1 VPRLDWRFLLPA
13 GQGAFDHLALL
24 GGTATL
30 AQRIVETGLAH
41 RVSMTAPQA
50 SSAEAVIVL
59 SGAGLPL
66 AAAAQGLKPG
76 GALYYEVDRRSA
88 ATVAAS
94 PGRLER
100 QLRRADLTPTGVYW
114 AAPDFADCRRYIPLD
129 VPGAF
134 QWYLFFVG
142 GIAGTAFL
150 LASLLH
156 LFGRPA
162 DRPLVRLGYYVA
174 FVGAVLSGLLL
185 TVDLDRPERFWH
197 MLIES
202 NTGEPMF
209 KSWVPMSVG
218 SWGLLLF
225 GLFSFLAALA
235 SLSEERERPALLQSA
250 PIRFLR
256 RRGPSVVIAVLGSI
270 LGLFLAG
277 YTGVLLA
284 VTNRPIWADSSLLGL
299 LFLVSGAST
308 GAAALILLA
317 IWRRAGHPASLGWL
331 AGFDRNML
339 ILELLVLVVFL
350 ISLGSVARVFLS
362 WWGVALLV
370 GVVGIGILMP
380 LAVDRRARDHAP
392 RALIRSASLV
402 LIGGFLLRV
411 VVLLS
416 SEQIQVLGAGVTG
429 Q

>member
-1 VPRLDWRFLLPA
+1 MSDTF
-13 GQGAFDHLALL
+13 F
-24 GGTATL
+24 TA
-30 AQRIVETGLAH
+30 
-41 RVSMTAPQA
+41 APHWTWW
-50 SSAEAVIVL
+50 IVL
-59 SGAGLPL
+59 
-66 AAAAQGLKPG
+66 
-76 GALYYEVDRRSA
+76 Y
-88 ATVAAS
+88 
-94 PGRLER
+94 
-100 QLRRADLTPTGVYW
+100 
-114 AAPDFADCRRYIPLD
+114 
-129 VPGAF
+129 
-134 QWYLFFVG
+134 FFVG

-174 FVGAVLSGLLL
+174 FVGAVLSGFLLA
-185 TVDLDRPERFWH
+185 VDLNRPERFWH

-225 GLFSFLAALA
+225 GLFSFLAALG
-235 SLSEERERPALLQSA
+235 SLSEERDQPRLLQSA
-250 PIRFLR
+250 PIRFIR
-256 RRGPSVVIAVLGSI
+256 RRGSSVVIAVLGSI

-317 IWRRAGHPASLGWL
+317 IWRRAGNPASVGWL
-331 AGFDRNML
+331 AWLDRNLL
-339 ILELLVLVVFL
+339 ILELLVLIAFL
-350 ISLGSVARVFLS
+350 VSLGSVARVFVS
-362 WWGVALLV
+362 WWGAALLV
-370 GVVGIGILMP
+370 GVVGIGILAP
-380 LAVDRRARDHAP
+380 LVMDRRQRGQSSH
-392 RALIRSASLV
+392 ALIRSASLV

-411 VVLLS
+411 VLLLS
-416 SEQIQVLGAGVTG
+416 SEQIQVLGAGVTVP
-429 Q
+429 

>member
-1 VPRLDWRFLLPA
+1 MSDTF
-13 GQGAFDHLALL
+13 F
-24 GGTATL
+24 T
-30 AQRIVETGLAH
+30 
-41 RVSMTAPQA
+41 
-50 SSAEAVIVL
+50 
-59 SGAGLPL
+59 
-66 AAAAQGLKPG
+66 
-76 GALYYEVDRRSA
+76 
-88 ATVAAS
+88 
-94 PGRLER
+94 
-100 QLRRADLTPTGVYW
+100 
-114 AAPDFADCRRYIPLD
+114 AAPHWTWWIVFY
-129 VPGAF
+129 
-134 QWYLFFVG
+134 FFVG

-156 LFGRPA
+156 LFGRPG

-174 FVGAVLSGLLL
+174 FVGAMLSGFLL
-185 TVDLDRPERFWH
+185 TVDLDRPDRFWH

-225 GLFSFLAALA
+225 GLFAFLAALA
-235 SLSEERERPALLQSA
+235 SVSEERERPALLQSV

-270 LGLFLAG
+270 FGLFLAG

-331 AGFDRNML
+331 AWFDRNML
-339 ILELLVLVVFL
+339 ILELPVLIIFL

-370 GVVGIGILMP
+370 GVVGIGILVP
-380 LAVDRRARDHAP
+380 LAMDRRARDHAP
-392 RALIRSASLV
+392 RSLIRGASLV

-429 Q
+429 P